1 MAVEI
6 ALNTPLADAL
16 NNVIRPKLL
25 EVGWATGGGDEAA
38 LSEYILLM
46 LVNNKTQQEIASE
59 LAGDLLN
66 LGPDD
71 PGALEFAQWLFG
83 QIDALTGHQNSGGAA
98 PDQAGQ
104 AAGMAMDQDMDMNAS
119 PTVTELNAY
128 APRLHSCR
136 RISSSILTS
145 SSPTGP
151 KSMRNGDMRGG
162 SRGKRI
168 LGQANR
174 AMDRSHDSVLH
185 RVRGNDRVN
194 MRQPP
199 TGPRGAGRM
208 GNRGGMNNNR
218 ANNIAHGM
226 AAQMHAMNSMNM
238 ADPNFQMIANNGPQ
252 GDIYALLQQ
261 QNQMMA
267 ALSQQLAESQRQNQ
281 HSGRGRGGKSLF
293 ERTDRG
299 SRGGFRDRRG
309 GNHNNHHSR
318 QDDSANGAAEGD
330 DVDMGDKQPSNP
342 EASICKYNLSCTNR
356 ECKFAHQS
364 PAAPPGITVDVNDT
378 CTYGAAC
385 KNFKCVAKHPSP
397 ATRRAHQSEQE
408 CKFYPN
414 CQNPKCPFKHPGMPM
429 CRNGADCK
437 TEGCTFTHLQTMCK
451 FKPCTNR
458 YCAYKHEEGQRGTF
472 QDKVWTANGTGNH
485 VSERQFVGAD
495 DGEEMVV
502 PGSEHAAMDEGIA

>member
-6 ALNTPLADAL
+6 AMNTPLADAL
-16 NNVIRPKLL
+16 NNAIRPKLL
-25 EVGWATGGGDEAA
+25 EVGWAAGGGDESA

-46 LVNNKTQQEIASE
+46 LVNGKTQQEIAAE

-71 PGALEFAQWLFG
+71 PGAMEFARWLFD
-83 QIDALTGHQNSGGAA
+83 QIDSLTGQQNGNAAEAEQTAQGAA
-98 PDQAGQ
+98 
-104 AAGMAMDQDMDMNAS
+104 MAMDQDMDMSAS
-119 PTVTELNAY
+119 PSVTELNA
-128 APRLHSCR
+128 
-136 RISSSILTS
+136 
-145 SSPTGP
+145 PTGP
-151 KSMRNGDMRGG
+151 KSMRNGEMRGG
-162 SRGKRI
+162 GNRGKRM
-168 LGQANR
+168 LGQLNR
-174 AMDRSHDSVLH
+174 AMDRTHESVLH
-185 RVRGNDRVN
+185 RVRGGSGNDRVN
-194 MRQPP
+194 SHMRQPP

-208 GNRGGMNNNR
+208 GGRGMNNR

-226 AAQMHAMNSMNM
+226 VAQMHGMNGMNM
-238 ADPNFQMIANNGPQ
+238 TEPNFQMMGNNGPQ

-281 HSGRGRGGKSLF
+281 NPGRGRGGKSLF

-299 SRGGFRDRRG
+299 RGGFRDRRG
-309 GNHNNHHSR
+309 GHHSNGHHAR
-318 QDDSANGAAEGD
+318 QDDSGNGNAEGD
-330 DVDMGDKQPSNP
+330 DVDMGDKQPPNP
-342 EASICKYNLSCTNR
+342 EATICKYNLACTNR

-364 PAAPPGITVDVNDT
+364 PAAPPGTTVDVNDT

-414 CQNPKCPFKHPGMPM
+414 CTNPKCPFKHPGMPL

-458 YCAYKHEEGQRGTF
+458 YCPYKHEEGQRGTF
-472 QDKVWTANGTGNH
+472 QDKVWTANGSGSH
-485 VSERQFVGAD
+485 VSERQFIASEA
-495 DGEEMVV
+495 EEMVV